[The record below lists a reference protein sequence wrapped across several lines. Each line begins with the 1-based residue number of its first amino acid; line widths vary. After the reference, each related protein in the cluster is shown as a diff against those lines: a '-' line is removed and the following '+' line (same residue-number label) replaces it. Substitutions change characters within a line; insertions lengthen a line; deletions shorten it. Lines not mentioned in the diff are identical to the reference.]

1 MIKLQILQNLM
12 QGRFRFAQFYQ
23 KTFQF
28 ILTHFKEA
36 KIHFILNFVFI
47 YNRVNMVKIAENFFL
62 LVLASEKLS
71 MNCQLLPLSVTKK
84 FVQECQERFPIQ
96 KGNTIPQLIP
106 HKIVSD
112 SAT

>member
-47 YNRVNMVKIAENFFL
+47 YNRVNMVKIAEKFFF
-62 LVLASEKLS
+62 VSFGVGEIIYELS
-71 MNCQLLPLSVTKK
+71 IITTFSDKKICTRMSREVSNPRGQHNTPIYPTQNC
-84 FVQECQERFPIQ
+84 E
-96 KGNTIPQLIP
+96 
-106 HKIVSD
+106 
-112 SAT
+112 